1 LTFMFSP
8 LTELSLEST
17 VFVAFADKGLN
28 IQCALKIPAN
38 YSQDSLMCY
47 DVSDREICKLD
58 TPSTGNQG
66 TTFKPKLEL
75 KNLTSSGEYYC
86 RYKAVRVYWFL
97 RVIHGYKHVEV
108 SDYMFISVS
117 VLTSML
123 LVFSVVGSVYVF
135 RGHWKESTSDPG
147 NTDRKRKNSRQ
158 ERKQSEEKE
167 DNMNVTSSSSFYASL
182 EPRPRSIYDV
192 LDRSAVT
199 TEPHQGKAKPKKE
212 PQKTLYFLVLFV
224 VFVSIMAAEG
234 DFLARYRAVSNKL
247 KKRFLR
253 KPNVAEASE
262 QFGQLAKELKQ
273 QDCLQYAAFC
283 NLAMA
288 RCEQTLFNAPGE
300 ALALTDAARLFLS
313 SEKENRAL
321 QAPGFDEHL
330 QAALNCY
337 SFAIKVYIE
346 MNQPVMAASLCLE
359 LGNALKEMNRPGEAI
374 VHYQRAAE
382 LQTQT
387 PVEALLS
394 MGEMATCKIL
404 TRDYDGALSVFTEM
418 QLMCQERGLQL
429 PGHQHPCWYDT
440 FTLLTDKHQA
450 RSPTTDTAAANIT
463 D

>member
-1 LTFMFSP
+1 
-8 LTELSLEST
+8 
-17 VFVAFADKGLN
+17 
-28 IQCALKIPAN
+28 
-38 YSQDSLMCY
+38 
-47 DVSDREICKLD
+47 
-58 TPSTGNQG
+58 
-66 TTFKPKLEL
+66 
-75 KNLTSSGEYYC
+75 
-86 RYKAVRVYWFL
+86 
-97 RVIHGYKHVEV
+97 
-108 SDYMFISVS
+108 
-117 VLTSML
+117 
-123 LVFSVVGSVYVF
+123 
-135 RGHWKESTSDPG
+135 
-147 NTDRKRKNSRQ
+147 
-158 ERKQSEEKE
+158 
-167 DNMNVTSSSSFYASL
+167 
-182 EPRPRSIYDV
+182 
-192 LDRSAVT
+192 
-199 TEPHQGKAKPKKE
+199 
-212 PQKTLYFLVLFV
+212 
-224 VFVSIMAAEG
+224 MAAEG
-234 DFLARYRAVSNKL
+234 DFLARYRTVSNKL

-387 PVEALLS
+387 PIEALLS

-404 TRDYDGALSVFTEM
+404 TLFTEM

-429 PGHQHPCWYDT
+429 PGTSTPVGAFLDIVAKCEISRVLLLMLLEPPPQKLLPEHAQTLERYAWESFDPHSQVTFLPENVFLLLQSVVMACQEKDT
-440 FTLLTDKHQA
+440 ESLKSLQTELWPLLTAEQNHLLHLVVQE
-450 RSPTTDTAAANIT
+450 RIT
-463 D
+463 PSGQGI

>member
-1 LTFMFSP
+1 M
-8 LTELSLEST
+8 
-17 VFVAFADKGLN
+17 
-28 IQCALKIPAN
+28 
-38 YSQDSLMCY
+38 
-47 DVSDREICKLD
+47 
-58 TPSTGNQG
+58 
-66 TTFKPKLEL
+66 
-75 KNLTSSGEYYC
+75 
-86 RYKAVRVYWFL
+86 
-97 RVIHGYKHVEV
+97 
-108 SDYMFISVS
+108 
-117 VLTSML
+117 
-123 LVFSVVGSVYVF
+123 
-135 RGHWKESTSDPG
+135 
-147 NTDRKRKNSRQ
+147 
-158 ERKQSEEKE
+158 
-167 DNMNVTSSSSFYASL
+167 AS
-182 EPRPRSIYDV
+182 
-192 LDRSAVT
+192 
-199 TEPHQGKAKPKKE
+199 
-212 PQKTLYFLVLFV
+212 
-224 VFVSIMAAEG
+224 EG

-337 SFAIKVYIE
+337 SFAIK
-346 MNQPVMAASLCLE
+346 
-359 LGNALKEMNRPGEAI
+359 EMNRPGEAI

-387 PVEALLS
+387 PIEALLS

-418 QLMCQERGLQL
+418 QLTCQERGLQL
-429 PGHQHPCWYDT
+429 PGTSMPVGAFLDIVAKCEISRVLLLMLLEPPPQKLLPEHAQTLERYAWESFDPHSQVTFLPENVFLLLQSVVMACQEKDT
-440 FTLLTDKHQA
+440 ESLKSLQTELWPFLTAEQNHLLHLVVQE
-450 RSPTTDTAAANIT
+450 RIT
-463 D
+463 PSGQGI